1 MAVTKKIKR
10 APAKRGRPAK
20 AKTVVRRGRPP
31 AKAKAK
37 TRARAVAKP
46 VKRLTRLQMAE
57 IAMNEAIA
65 EAVRVKR
72 IYDKA
77 IEKVTKAQ
85 DRVRSHQDREA
96 ARKALVP
103 SLDKIKPAEDDG
115 FYVAA

>member
-20 AKTVVRRGRPP
+20 AKTAVRRGRPP
-31 AKAKAK
+31 GKTKAK
-37 TRARAVAKP
+37 TRARTVAKP

-57 IAMNEAIA
+57 IAMNEAHA
-65 EAVRVKR
+65 EAARAQKV
-72 IYDKA
+72 YGKA
-77 IEKVTKAQ
+77 LAKLLKAQ

-96 ARKALVP
+96 AKKALIP